1 MPFSCLICPH
11 YKTGREKIKPTKD
24 KFCFFICFSFNSGI
38 IRGMKRQTIRN
49 HRDFLTSP
57 NDPKVVSDC
66 FMLKAKSAK
75 ITGDAR
81 YGLIASKKTFKFAV
95 QRNRAKRLM
104 RDWLAFNEDLM
115 LPDLDY
121 IFILHNSILEYDRE
135 SGRKSVAS
143 ALKKISKMHEKNAK
157 ESQ

>member
-1 MPFSCLICPH
+1 
-11 YKTGREKIKPTKD
+11 
-24 KFCFFICFSFNSGI
+24 
-38 IRGMKRQTIRN
+38 
-49 HRDFLTSP
+49 
-57 NDPKVVSDC
+57 
-66 FMLKAKSAK
+66 MLKAKYAK

-81 YGLIASKKTFKFAV
+81 YGLIASKKTFKLAV

-121 IFILHNSILEYDRE
+121 IFILHNSILECDRE